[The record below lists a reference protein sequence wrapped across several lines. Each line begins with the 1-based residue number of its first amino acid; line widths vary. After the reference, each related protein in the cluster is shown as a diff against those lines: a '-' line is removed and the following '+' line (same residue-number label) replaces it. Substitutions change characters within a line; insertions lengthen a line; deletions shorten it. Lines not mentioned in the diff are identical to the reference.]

1 MSQPIRADE
10 TESPEPDPLLAF
22 FAEQAK
28 VTGSGTGN
36 ATASQENPAK
46 SGQPRPPVEPV
57 EAADASA
64 DVHFDLRQRLD
75 RAERLVERSMMN
87 VTALKSELATLVSAV
102 EDIKKRQSRLH
113 APVPSLERPGKRTS
127 GMWAMLAA
135 VALLT
140 FALLGWGLMAIVS
153 TDLPEL
159 GPIESEAAEPA
170 AIPTPAGETVRA
182 PATVREVATPD
193 AAPPRLAP
201 RTPTSYFGTLTVD
214 ASPAGEV
221 FLNRETVG
229 HTPLRLEKLRA
240 GDHLIWIE
248 RDGYRR
254 WTRVVAVAA
263 NRVSRVSATLD
274 PLSR

>member
-10 TESPEPDPLLAF
+10 TESPESDPLLAF

-28 VTGSGTGN
+28 VTAPGTGN
-36 ATASQENPAK
+36 ATASHENPAK
-46 SGQPRPPVEPV
+46 FGQPHQIGVPV
-57 EAADASA
+57 EATDGSA
-64 DVHFDLRQRLD
+64 ATHFDLRQRLD
-75 RAERLVERSMMN
+75 RAERLVERSLME

-102 EDIKKRQSRLH
+102 EDIKKRQSRGH
-113 APVPSLERPGKRTS
+113 APLPTLARPGKRLS
-127 GMWAMLAA
+127 GMLATLAA
-135 VALLT
+135 VTLLT
-140 FALLGWGLMAIVS
+140 FALVGWGLMAIVS

-170 AIPTPAGETVRA
+170 AIPAPAGETVQ
-182 PATVREVATPD
+182 PPVKVRDVATPD
-193 AAPPRLAP
+193 DAPPRLAS

-214 ASPAGEV
+214 ANPDGEV
-221 FLNRETVG
+221 FLNRESVG
-229 HTPLRLEKLRA
+229 RTPLRLEKLRA

-263 NRVSRVSATLD
+263 NRIARVSAVLD

>member
-10 TESPEPDPLLAF
+10 TESPESDPLLAF

-28 VTGSGTGN
+28 ATAPRTSN
-36 ATASQENPAK
+36 ATSHENPAK
-46 SGQPRPPVEPV
+46 FGQPVQPVEPV
-57 EAADASA
+57 EATDASA
-64 DVHFDLRQRLD
+64 AIHFDLRQRLD
-75 RAERLVERSMMN
+75 RAERLVERSMIE
-87 VTALKSELATLVSAV
+87 VTALKSELATLVSAI
-102 EDIKKRQSRLH
+102 EDIKKRQSRGH
-113 APVPSLERPGKRTS
+113 APLPSLARPSKRVS
-127 GMWAMLAA
+127 GMLATLAA
-135 VALLT
+135 ITLLT

-170 AIPTPAGETVRA
+170 AISAPAVETVQ
-182 PATVREVATPD
+182 PAVTLRDVVTND
-193 AAPPRLAP
+193 DAPPRLAS

-214 ASPAGEV
+214 ASPDGEV
-221 FLNRETVG
+221 FVNRESVG
-229 HTPLRLEKLRA
+229 STPLRLEKLRA

-263 NRVSRVSATLD
+263 NRIARVSAVLD